1 MAAAANYPGKFS
13 MNLRFD
19 SALASRV
26 YAGSDMYLMPSKSE
40 PCGLSQLIAMH
51 YGAVPVVNATGGLKD
66 TVPPFNP
73 VTGEGRGY
81 TFQSYN
87 GDDFLGAIDRA
98 LGDYYHNR
106 AAWDR
111 LAQKD
116 MREDFSWKLPAEKYM
131 KMYRS
136 ILNG

>member
-1 MAAAANYPGKFS
+1 

-40 PCGLSQLIAMH
+40 PCGLSQIIAMH
-51 YGAVPVVNATGGLKD
+51 YGAIPIVNATGGLKD
-66 TVPPFNP
+66 TVLPFDAA
-73 VTGEGRGY
+73 TGEGRGY

-98 LGDYYHNR
+98 LGDYSNNHD
-106 AAWDR
+106 AWVA
-111 LAQKD
+111 LAKAD
-116 MREDFSWKLPAEKYM
+116 MEIDFSWTAPAKQYM
-131 KMYRS
+131 ELYAS
-136 ILNG
+136 VL